1 LNTKTKET
9 KPPHITR
16 GNVFEDIGFSRSEA
30 LELRVK
36 AEVYADLL
44 SYIRQSGMTQRE
56 LSTALGIHQ
65 PDVSTLL
72 SGRVSKFSVGK
83 LIQFA
88 GKLNLVAEVKLTR
101 PKLPRKPEGT
111 VKNVR
116 ANRSQRASV
125 VV

>member
-1 LNTKTKET
+1 
-9 KPPHITR
+9 
-16 GNVFEDIGFSRSEA
+16 VFEDIGFSRSEA

-36 AEVYADLL
+36 AEVYAELINF
-44 SYIRQSGMTQRE
+44 IRQSGMTQKE
-56 LSTALGIHQ
+56 LSAALGIHQ

-88 GKLNLVAEVKLTR
+88 GRLNLVAEVKLSR
-101 PKLPRKPEGT
+101 PKQARRPPGT

-116 ANRSQRASV
+116 SHKAPV
-125 VV
+125 VA